1 MMRKTLRLKKA
12 QLTLMKVMV
21 ATMMMVAMGTMET
34 MMMVATRMV
43 EVMMEH
49 MVLEV
54 EHMVLELEHM
64 VVGAAMA
71 LKIQVMEHLIRN
83 DVIQFADLLMM
94 VPTVHSTSVTTA

>member
-1 MMRKTLRLKKA
+1 MATHGHRPSFMMRKTLRLKKA

-34 MMMVATRMV
+34 TMMVATGMV

-64 VVGAAMA
+64 VLG
-71 LKIQVMEHLIRN
+71 
-83 DVIQFADLLMM
+83 
-94 VPTVHSTSVTTA
+94 